1 MCEVPQLSWYLASCI
16 LVIYLQ
22 PGDVAHCVV
31 LVGAVALDGR
41 VDAGVVDVGA
51 VRRRAAARIAGG
63 VPFRLLVELLEHSLQ
78 RLRLNPIS
86 RRRRCFL
93 SLSNRCKKQQEHRE
107 SHGSRITVLSSIN
120 LTLPLCL

>member
-1 MCEVPQLSWYLASCI
+1 MRVH
-16 LVIYLQ
+16 LQ

-78 RLRLNPIS
+78 RLR
-86 RRRRCFL
+86 
-93 SLSNRCKKQQEHRE
+93 CKTPRQERTYE
-107 SHGSRITVLSSIN
+107 QTVGCSS
-120 LTLPLCL
+120 TVRLPGTEQIGRLGNQEQAQDNVGQL